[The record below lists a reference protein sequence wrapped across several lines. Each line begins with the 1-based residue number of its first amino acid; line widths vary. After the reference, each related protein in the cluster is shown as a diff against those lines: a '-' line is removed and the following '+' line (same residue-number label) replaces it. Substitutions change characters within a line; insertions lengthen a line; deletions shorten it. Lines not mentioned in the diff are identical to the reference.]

1 MLESIVYRL
10 NVEKEPQ
17 FIDGLFR
24 SNLTTQKARDS
35 RERIRTMTSVSSS
48 QDRINTDVKEQLVRE
63 YHD

>member
-10 NVEKEPQ
+10 NVENEPQ